1 MIRLDTK
8 TSHSVEY
15 LRWSKA
21 LNRGRL
27 GPKLGAL
34 LFLRMS
40 ERNKPTVEILAE
52 YRPDNDRM
60 LQALM
65 LVLDLDA
72 DALPAGENEDVLD
85 HSDSVC

>member
-1 MIRLDTK
+1 
-8 TSHSVEY
+8 
-15 LRWSKA
+15 
-21 LNRGRL
+21 
-27 GPKLGAL
+27 
-34 LFLRMS
+34 MS

-72 DALPAGENEDVLD
+72 DALPAGEHEDALD
-85 HSDSVC
+85 HSDAVS

>member
-1 MIRLDTK
+1 
-8 TSHSVEY
+8 
-15 LRWSKA
+15 
-21 LNRGRL
+21 
-27 GPKLGAL
+27 
-34 LFLRMS
+34 MS

-72 DALPAGENEDVLD
+72 LPAGEHEDALD
-85 HSDSVC
+85 HSDAVS